1 MILYMYSNIQYIS
14 IYFGIFMQQFATV
27 HTVMFREVFSCVF
40 HTKIP
45 SYTARR
51 DEK

>member
-27 HTVMFREVFSCVF
+27 HRVMFREVFSCVF

-45 SYTARR
+45 S
-51 DEK
+51 